1 MRWFRRRMPVD
12 PGPDLPAGTV
22 PAPAQPEAASALAA
36 GIAAASAPVFPR
48 GTAILLGLAGA
59 TVVAIGLS
67 SIRSIAAP
75 VLLSLVL
82 TICMHPLRSAL
93 ERRGLPRGLATGSV
107 ATAVL
112 LILAAFMVALIL
124 ALAQFAALLND
135 YSADLARIGQTV
147 KTALTDFGVGV
158 DEVEA
163 IVSGFDPTRIVEFV
177 SEVLGNVAGFTGTLV
192 IIFTTLLLMAMDA
205 SYTPTLLRQL
215 EPSRPSMVASLR
227 IYARSVRRYMVATT
241 VLGLVQGLL
250 NGAALVILGVPGAF
264 LWGLLSFVASFI
276 PNVGYLLAIIPP
288 VLFGFLVGGWETAL
302 SVIVVY
308 TLVNSIVQ
316 GAIQTRVVSNVV
328 AISQTLTFVSVLLWA
343 AIIGPIGALLATPL
357 TLLVRMIL
365 VDSDS
370 HALWWRPMMGDV
382 AEARAL
388 MKLEAARNKV
398 TRRDQKLAQKPS
410 GRTAPPAP
418 PGQPPPGRH

>member
-1 MRWFRRRMPVD
+1 VGETETETESESD
-12 PGPDLPAGTV
+12 D
-22 PAPAQPEAASALAA
+22 ASAR
-36 GIAAASAPVFPR
+36 VFPR

-75 VLLSLVL
+75 VLLSLIL
-82 TICMHPLRSAL
+82 TICVHPLRSAL
-93 ERRGLPRGLATGSV
+93 ERQGAPRGLATGSV

-112 LILAAFMVALIL
+112 LVLAAFMFALLL
-124 ALAQFAALLND
+124 ALAEFASLLKE
-135 YSADLARIGQTV
+135 YSDDLAGIGQSVTS
-147 KTALTDFGVGV
+147 ALSDFGVGA

-163 IVSGFDPTRIVEFV
+163 IASGFDPTHIVEFV
-177 SEVLGNVAGFTGTLV
+177 SEVLGSVAGLTGTLV

-205 SYTPTLLRQL
+205 SYMPTLLRQL
-215 EPSRPSMVASLR
+215 EPSRPSMVAS
-227 IYARSVRRYMVATT
+227 IKIFARSVRRYMVATT
-241 VLGLVQGLL
+241 ALGLVQGVL

-264 LWGLLSFVASFI
+264 LWGLLSFVCSFI

-288 VLFGFLVGGWETAL
+288 VFFGFLAGGWETAL

-365 VDSDS
+365 VDSDT

-388 MKLEAARNKV
+388 MKLEAAQNKV
-398 TRRDQKLAQKPS
+398 TRRDEKLSRKPARPGNPS
-410 GRTAPPAP
+410 RTA
-418 PGQPPPGRH
+418 